1 MLSAFGISNTRA
13 SVVNWDLY
21 LKILSILQF
30 YTASREI
37 YVDFWLKY
45 FNIYNLPELPLDG
58 MMKSIELLA
67 RGCYTQ
73 TSTLVSESFA
83 KNFQF
88 MLQSKN
94 LIVGP
99 LSESVDMV
107 EFKKMFNSGEI
118 DIEPLVQALQ

>member
-1 MLSAFGISNTRA
+1 MLTAFGISNTRA

-21 LKILSILQF
+21 LKIVSILQF

-45 FNIYNLPELPLDG
+45 FNVYNLPELPLEG

-67 RGCYTQ
+67 RGCYTE

-83 KNFQF
+83 KTF
-88 MLQSKN
+88 
-94 LIVGP
+94 
-99 LSESVDMV
+99 LS
-107 EFKKMFNSGEI
+107 
-118 DIEPLVQALQ
+118 LL

>member
-21 LKILSILQF
+21 LKIVSILQF
-30 YTASREI
+30 YTASREV

-45 FNIYNLPELPLDG
+45 FNIYNLPELPLDA

-73 TSTLVSESFA
+73 TSTLVSETFA
-83 KNFQF
+83 KNFQI
-88 MLQSKN
+88 MLETKN

-107 EFKKMFNSGEI
+107 GFKKMLNTGEI
-118 DIEPLVQALQ
+118 DIDPLV

>member
-21 LKILSILQF
+21 LKIVSILQF
-30 YTASREI
+30 YTASREV

-45 FNIYNLPELPLDG
+45 FNIYNLPELPLDA

-73 TSTLVSESFA
+73 SSTLVSETFA
-83 KNFQF
+83 KNFQI
-88 MLQSKN
+88 MLETKN

-107 EFKKMFNSGEI
+107 GFKKMLNTGEI
-118 DIEPLVQALQ
+118 DIDPLV